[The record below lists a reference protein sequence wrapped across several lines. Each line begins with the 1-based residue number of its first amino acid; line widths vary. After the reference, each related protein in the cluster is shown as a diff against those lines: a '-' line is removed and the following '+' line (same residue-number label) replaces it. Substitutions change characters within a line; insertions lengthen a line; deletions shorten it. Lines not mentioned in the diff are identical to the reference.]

1 MTKFSRL
8 TSLATVA
15 LGALLYP
22 LSLAAYQD
30 APMLQGKGLPLVAER
45 LPDQPEV
52 IKPLQEVGSY
62 GGTMRRFLSGSN
74 DHNSILRFGGRQ
86 GLTRWKADFS
96 QVIPNVA
103 ESWELNDD
111 SSEFTFHLR
120 KGMKWSDGHPFT
132 ADDIVFFVDDLL
144 HNKDF
149 YPNPPAR
156 YVIAGETM
164 TAEKID
170 DHTVTLKFAASYG
183 TFLTELATPLAQEPV
198 LWAKHFCQQYHPRLQ
213 L

>member
-132 ADDIVFFVDDLL
+132 ADDIVFLL
-144 HNKDF
+144 
-149 YPNPPAR
+149 
-156 YVIAGETM
+156 M
-164 TAEKID
+164 TCCTTRISIQ
-170 DHTVTLKFAASYG
+170 T
-183 TFLTELATPLAQEPV
+183 
-198 LWAKHFCQQYHPRLQ
+198 RLQ
-213 L
+213 DMS

>member
-1 MTKFSRL
+1 MRSMRIREENMTKFSRL

-52 IKPLQEVGSY
+52 IKQLQEVGSY

-86 GLTRWKADFS
+86 GLTRWKAVHPRRHNFLGKDY
-96 QVIPNVA
+96 QC
-103 ESWELNDD
+103 
-111 SSEFTFHLR
+111 
-120 KGMKWSDGHPFT
+120 GHPIRYPSCT
-132 ADDIVFFVDDLL
+132 RNWRDDL
-144 HNKDF
+144 
-149 YPNPPAR
+149 
-156 YVIAGETM
+156 
-164 TAEKID
+164 
-170 DHTVTLKFAASYG
+170 
-183 TFLTELATPLAQEPV
+183 
-198 LWAKHFCQQYHPRLQ
+198 
-213 L
+213 